1 MNAITKKNGSNG
13 QVSTLDDLGGFDQVE
28 SVSTAIIGSAHDDAL
43 SGDKV
48 SITIYEQEG
57 EIGREGVFVSVN
69 GVGYQI
75 PRDVRSIIPVEV
87 LHVLENSVQDI
98 HESLA
103 NGDMKRRAL
112 RRFNFSVHGPA

>member
-1 MNAITKKNGSNG
+1 MNANTKKSSTS

-28 SVSTAIIGSAHDDAL
+28 AVSTAVTGSAHDDAL

-57 EIGREGVFVSVN
+57 EMGREAVFVSVN

-75 PRDVRSIIPVEV
+75 PRDVRSSIPVEV
-87 LHVLENSVQDI
+87 LHALENCVQDI
-98 HESLA
+98 HESLPT
-103 NGDMKRRAL
+103 GEMKRRSL
-112 RRFNFSVHGPA
+112 RRFNFIVHGQA